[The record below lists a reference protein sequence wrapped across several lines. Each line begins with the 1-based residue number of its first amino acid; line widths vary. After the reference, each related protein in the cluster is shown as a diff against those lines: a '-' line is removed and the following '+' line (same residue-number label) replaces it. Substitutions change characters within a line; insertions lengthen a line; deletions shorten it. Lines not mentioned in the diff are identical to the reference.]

1 MARMKHHETPVG
13 SRPPAAP
20 RALPPER
27 RPPAEPREVR
37 EARETAHVRAAPG
50 TLLIVHAVLATVLQ
64 IAWTLLPDGT
74 FGLSKASLQGFAV
87 AAALMQGLCILLPT
101 LVVAGGYR
109 ITPRMILG
117 DALPRPGGLILAA
130 AAGIPAA
137 VLLTG
142 LNNVVIYALAASG
155 FVFPASS
162 APQLSSTGPASW
174 VVLLVLSVLVPGIVE
189 ELMFRGVIQGAME
202 RVGARASA
210 VVLPALA
217 FALFHADP
225 LFLLAPF
232 GAGLLLGALRA
243 STGSLAAPIAAHVS
257 LNLTLVV
264 IRPLLPQWRDAAF
277 ASGFDARALLG
288 VSVVGA
294 VVAGV
299 AAVPVY
305 LALRSPAFRPRAAS
319 AQEEDPRPEPRAFL
333 DWRFLLGCL
342 LLAVFLVWLYS
353 FSLSQG

>member
-1 MARMKHHETPVG
+1 MARMKHLETPVG
-13 SRPPAAP
+13 RPPSIAP
-20 RALPPER
+20 RTLPPER
-27 RPPAEPREVR
+27 RPTPESREVR
-37 EARETAHVRAAPG
+37 EAREIRHVRAAPG

-87 AAALMQGLCILLPT
+87 AAALMQGFCILLPT

-109 ITPRMILG
+109 ITSRMILG
-117 DALPRPGGLILAA
+117 DGLPRPGGLILAA

-142 LNNVVIYALAASG
+142 LNNVVIYALAKSG
-155 FVFPASS
+155 FLFPATSS
-162 APQLSSTGPASW
+162 PQVASSGPASW

-189 ELMFRGVIQGAME
+189 ELMFRGLIQGAMQ
-202 RVGARASA
+202 RTGARASA

-243 STGSLAAPIAAHVS
+243 RTGSLAAPIAAHVS
-257 LNLTLVV
+257 LNLTLVL

-277 ASGFDARALLG
+277 ASGFDAEALLG
-288 VSVVGA
+288 VSVLGA

-299 AAVPVY
+299 AAIPVY
-305 LALRSPAFRPRAAS
+305 LAFRSPAFRHPPVVANEPAPR
-319 AQEEDPRPEPRAFL
+319 QEPKVFL
-333 DWRFLLGCL
+333 DWRFFAGCL
-342 LLAVFLVWLYS
+342 LLAFFLVWLYA
-353 FSLSQG
+353 FSLAQG